1 VGVAEVARAWT
12 KWLDVLEAHGFAA
25 RAMTRQGASTEDL
38 DRVIQVS
45 GIALP
50 DDMRALYRL
59 SNGQHE
65 PWPRRQIDSGVTTD
79 LFPMYTFLSTEQAA
93 TEWQGWKAIFDQEG
107 PSGMADHAEFV
118 IVPEPERVAK
128 EYWHPGWWPLA
139 RDGGGNLLAVDTVPP
154 PSGRVGQII
163 VMGSDEDVRRVF
175 APGIVA
181 YLDALSAAALEM
193 HQRSGQVFWD
203 IPALR

>member
-1 VGVAEVARAWT
+1 MGVAEVARAWT

-25 RAMTRQGASTEDL
+25 RAMTRHGASTEDL
-38 DRVIQVS
+38 DRVIRVS

-50 DDMRALYRL
+50 DDMLALYRL
-59 SNGQHE
+59 SNGQHAS
-65 PWPRRQIDSGVTTD
+65 WPRRQIDSGFTTD

-93 TEWQGWKAIFDQEG
+93 REWQSWKAISDQEG

-118 IVPEPERVAK
+118 IVPEPDQVAK

-139 RDGGGNLLAVDTVPP
+139 RDGGGNLLAVDTAPLTA
-154 PSGRVGQII
+154 GRVGQII

-181 YLDALSAAALEM
+181 YFDALSAATLEM
-193 HQRSGQVFWD
+193 HQRDGQVFWD

>member
-1 VGVAEVARAWT
+1 VGVAEVARVWT

-25 RAMTRQGASTEDL
+25 RAMTRPGASTEDL
-38 DRVIQVS
+38 DQVIQVS

-50 DDMRALYRL
+50 DDMLALYRL
-59 SNGQHE
+59 SNGQRE
-65 PWPRRQIDSGVTTD
+65 SWPSRKIDSGLTTD
-79 LFPMYTFLSTEQAA
+79 LFPMYRFLSTAQAA
-93 TEWQGWKAIFDQEG
+93 KEWQGWKDIFDQEG

-118 IVPEPERVAK
+118 ITPEPDKVSK

-139 RDGGGNLLAVDTVPP
+139 RDGGGNLLAVDTAPQAA
-154 PSGRVGQII
+154 GRVGQII

-181 YLDALSAAALEM
+181 YLDALSAATLEM
-193 HQRSGQVFWD
+193 QQRDDHVFWD